1 MLLAHFRQ
9 ERVKRWIIIP
19 EVLYIKFK
27 RRLKSIQNHKI
38 FSIRTG
44 NTLFLILNS
53 THTIFE
59 NVCTRFLQLKTP
71 TLKKAL
77 KKSDLTLP
85 EIFST
90 DILTSR
96 MFIYSKNCQNNIFV
110 EQLWGIL
117 IMFFF
122 LCCIGCSS
130 KMFIRKYHNE
140 QFTGIGLITNKRCFD
155 GSENRHKM
163 SLKGIWW
170 IVQLHLQ

>member
-1 MLLAHFRQ
+1 M
-9 ERVKRWIIIP
+9 EIKVK
-19 EVLYIKFK
+19 
-27 RRLKSIQNHKI
+27 IQNRKI

-53 THTIFE
+53 THTTFE
-59 NVCTRFLQLKTP
+59 NVCTRFFRLKTP

-85 EIFST
+85 EIFNT
-90 DILTSR
+90 NILTSR

-122 LCCIGCSS
+122 YVALVVPAKCLLGNTKMYNLQVLVSQLTRDVLTAEKIGI
-130 KMFIRKYHNE
+130 KWA
-140 QFTGIGLITNKRCFD
+140 
-155 GSENRHKM
+155 
-163 SLKGIWW
+163 LKGIWW